1 MNKMETDGQAIPP
14 FEPNDKRAIFG
25 IVCGAHFLNHFQSS
39 MLGVLYPLM
48 MRDLSIGFVA
58 IGAITAI
65 YGFVGNFLQAFYGF
79 IVPYVRRGVI
89 LGAGNILLGL
99 SVVATGFASSYPY
112 LIVTRVLG
120 GIGTSP
126 QHPVGS
132 TALASYFG
140 KARARA
146 LAFHSTAANLGSLV
160 APIVAAVL
168 ITSIGWRGIF
178 WIVGIP
184 SILMGIACLAL
195 RDTIRL
201 NPAQIRKSRLTPL
214 GWDAYRRCLKD
225 KNILLISLVLMVG
238 GAGLGHGIN
247 DTYIV
252 PHFINDLNVDVK
264 YAAFLYTLIQVGGLL
279 GPMAWGWI
287 SDRYHR
293 TRTLQ
298 VSLLISALSTLWL
311 SLQYSVSFGL
321 FVNLVLY
328 GAVVTSRQT
337 LTQALLTDVADEEIL
352 DAAFSLY
359 YCIGFIMSPFWTL
372 FAGWLM
378 EKSGFQ
384 LTFTVISCSYLLGMT
399 LLLFFR
405 EPVKKFMPFRAEH
418 AQ

>member
-1 MNKMETDGQAIPP
+1 MTQSTDEILSDA
-14 FEPNDKRAIFG
+14 EPAGKTAIFS

-39 MLGVLYPLM
+39 MMGVLYPLM
-48 MRDLSIGFVA
+48 MRELGIGFVA
-58 IGAITAI
+58 IGAITAV
-65 YGFVGNFLQAFYGF
+65 YGFVGNLLQAFYGF
-79 IVPYVRRGVI
+79 VVPYVRRGII

-112 LIVTRVLG
+112 IMVTRVFG

-132 TALASYFG
+132 TVLASYFG
-140 KARARA
+140 KARGRA
-146 LAFHSTAANLGSLV
+146 LAFHSTAANMGSLA
-160 APIVAAVL
+160 APIIAALL
-168 ITSIGWRGIF
+168 IAHVGWRGIF
-178 WIVGIP
+178 WIAGIP
-184 SILMGIACLAL
+184 SVLMGLSCLVL

-201 NPAQIRKSRLTPL
+201 NPSQVTKSRLTPM
-214 GWDAYRRCLKD
+214 GWDAYKRCLKN

-238 GAGLGHGIN
+238 GAGLGQGIN
-247 DTYIV
+247 ETYIV
-252 PHFINDLNVDVK
+252 PHFINDLKVDVK
-264 YAAFLYTLIQVGGLL
+264 YAAFLYTLIQVGGLF

-298 VSLLISALSTLWL
+298 VSLLLSALSSFWL
-311 SLQYSVSFGL
+311 ATQDSVSVPL
-321 FVNLVLY
+321 FINLIVY

-337 LTQALLTDVADEEIL
+337 LTQALLTEVAEEDIL

-359 YCIGFIMSPFWTL
+359 YCIGFLASPFWTL

-378 EKSGFQ
+378 GSSGFRVA
-384 LTFTVISCSYLLGMT
+384 FGVISCSYLIGMT

-405 EPVKKFMPFRAEH
+405 QPAREFSRLSSEPAH
-418 AQ
+418 

>member
-1 MNKMETDGQAIPP
+1 MQNATEETSS
-14 FEPNDKRAIFG
+14 EPSGKRAIFS

-48 MRDLSIGFVA
+48 MRDLGIGFVA
-58 IGAITAI
+58 IGAITAV

-89 LGAGNILLGL
+89 LGVGNILLGI
-99 SVVATGFASSYPY
+99 SVVATGFATSYPF
-112 LIVTRVLG
+112 LMVTRVLG

-140 KARARA
+140 KARGRA

-160 APIVAAVL
+160 APIAAAVL
-168 ITSIGWRGIF
+168 VTQIGWRAIF

-184 SILMGIACLAL
+184 SIIMGIACLAL

-201 NPAQIRKSRLTPL
+201 NPAQIQKSKLAPV
-214 GWDAYRRCLKD
+214 GWDAYKRCLKN

-247 DTYIV
+247 ETYIV
-252 PHFINDLNVDVK
+252 PHFINDLKVDMA
-264 YAAFLYTLIQVGGLL
+264 YAAFLFTLIQVGGLL

-298 VSLLISALSTLWL
+298 TSLLLSALSTVWL
-311 SLQYSVSFGL
+311 SLQDHVSIGL
-321 FVNLVLY
+321 YANLILY

-337 LTQALLTDVADEEIL
+337 LTQALLTDVADEDIL

-372 FAGWLM
+372 LAGWLM
-378 EKSGFQ
+378 STSGFQ
-384 LTFTVISCSYLLGMT
+384 TTFGVVACSYFLGMT
-399 LLLFFR
+399 LLVFFR
-405 EPVKKFMPFRAEH
+405 EQVKRPGPLRAEPAH
-418 AQ
+418 L

>member
-1 MNKMETDGQAIPP
+1 MQSTTEEASGT
-14 FEPNDKRAIFG
+14 EPSGKTAIFS

-48 MRDLSIGFVA
+48 MRDLGIGFVA
-58 IGAITAI
+58 IGAITAV
-65 YGFVGNFLQAFYGF
+65 YGFVGNFLQAFFGF
-79 IVPYVRRGVI
+79 IVPYVRRGII
-89 LGAGNILLGL
+89 LGVGNILLGI
-99 SVVATGFASSYPY
+99 SVVATGFATSYPY
-112 LIVTRVLG
+112 IMVTRVLG

-140 KARARA
+140 KARGRA

-160 APIVAAVL
+160 APIFAAVL
-168 ITSIGWRGIF
+168 VARIGWRAIF

-184 SILMGIACLAL
+184 SVLMGFACLAL

-201 NPAQIRKSRLTPL
+201 NPAQIQKSKLAPVGL
-214 GWDAYRRCLKD
+214 DAYKRCLKN

-238 GAGLGHGIN
+238 GAGLGQGIN
-247 DTYIV
+247 ETYIV
-252 PHFINDLNVDVK
+252 PHFVNDLKVDMA
-264 YAAFLYTLIQVGGLL
+264 YAAFLFTLIQVGGLL
-279 GPMAWGWI
+279 GPMAWGWV
-287 SDRYHR
+287 SDRFHR

-298 VSLLISALSTLWL
+298 MSLLLSGLSTVWL
-311 SLQYSVSFGL
+311 SLQDHVSISL
-321 FVNLVLY
+321 FANLILY

-337 LTQALLTDVADEEIL
+337 LTQALLTDVTDEEIL

-372 FAGWLM
+372 LAGWLM
-378 EKSGFQ
+378 STSGFQ
-384 LTFTVISCSYLLGMT
+384 TTFGVVSCSYFLGMT

-405 EPVKKFMPFRAEH
+405 EPVRTLRPLRAEPAH
-418 AQ
+418 S

>member
-1 MNKMETDGQAIPP
+1 
-14 FEPNDKRAIFG
+14 
-25 IVCGAHFLNHFQSS
+25 
-39 MLGVLYPLM
+39 
-48 MRDLSIGFVA
+48 
-58 IGAITAI
+58 
-65 YGFVGNFLQAFYGF
+65 
-79 IVPYVRRGVI
+79 VI
-89 LGAGNILLGL
+89 LGAGNIILGL
-99 SVVATGFASSYPY
+99 SVIATGFASSYPHVM
-112 LIVTRVLG
+112 VTRVLG

-140 KARARA
+140 KARGRA
-146 LAFHSTAANLGSLV
+146 LAFHTTAANLGSLA
-160 APIVAAVL
+160 APIVAALL
-168 ITSIGWRGIF
+168 ITHIGWRGIF
-178 WIVGIP
+178 WSVGIP
-184 SILMGIACLAL
+184 SVLMGIACLAL

-201 NPAQIRKSRLTPL
+201 NPSQIRKSRLTPV
-214 GWDAYRRCLKD
+214 GWDAYKRCLKN

-247 DTYIV
+247 ETYIV
-252 PHFINDLNVDVK
+252 PHFINDLKVDVK
-264 YAAFLYTLIQVGGLL
+264 FAAFLFTLIQVGGLL

-298 VSLLISALSTLWL
+298 ASLLLSALSTVWL
-311 SLQYSVSFGL
+311 SLQEHTTFAL
-321 FVNLVLY
+321 FANLILY

-378 EKSGFQ
+378 STSGFRT
-384 LTFTVISCSYLLGMT
+384 TFGIISCSYLLGMT

-405 EPVKKFMPFRAEH
+405 EPVKKLSPLRPEPAH
-418 AQ
+418 

>member
-1 MNKMETDGQAIPP
+1 MQAIAQPTSVEASSSRTAV
-14 FEPNDKRAIFG
+14 FSV
-25 IVCGAHFLNHFQSS
+25 VCGAHFLNHFQSS

-48 MRDLSIGFVA
+48 MRDLGIGFVA
-58 IGAITAI
+58 IGAITAV

-79 IVPYVRRGVI
+79 IVPYVRRGII

-112 LIVTRVLG
+112 LMVTRVLG

-140 KARARA
+140 KAGGRA
-146 LAFHSTAANLGSLV
+146 LAFHSTAANLGSLI

-168 ITSIGWRGIF
+168 IAYVGWRGIF
-178 WIVGIP
+178 WIVGVP

-201 NPAQIRKSRLTPL
+201 NPAQIKKSRLTPL
-214 GWDAYRRCLKD
+214 GWDAYKRCLKN
-225 KNILLISLVLMVG
+225 KNILVISLVLMVG
-238 GAGLGHGIN
+238 GAGLGQGIN
-247 DTYIV
+247 ETYIV
-252 PHFINDLNVDVK
+252 PHFINDFKVDVK

-298 VSLLISALSTLWL
+298 ASLLLSALSTLWL
-311 SLQYSVSFGL
+311 SLQHNVSFGL
-321 FVNLVLY
+321 FANLILY

-337 LTQALLTDVADEEIL
+337 LTQALLTDAADEHIL

-384 LTFTVISCSYLLGMT
+384 LTFSVISCSYLLGMT
-399 LLLFFR
+399 LLLLFR
-405 EPVKKFMPFRAEH
+405 EPVKKFIPLQAEH
-418 AQ
+418 AH

>member
-1 MNKMETDGQAIPP
+1 VESAETISSND
-14 FEPNDKRAIFG
+14 EPAGKRAIFTL
-25 IVCGAHFLNHFQSS
+25 VCGEHFLNHFQSS
-39 MLGVLYPLM
+39 MLGVLYPVM
-48 MRDLSIGFVA
+48 MRELGIGFVA
-58 IGAITAI
+58 IGAITAV
-65 YGFVGNFLQAFYGF
+65 YGFVGNFLQAFFGF

-89 LGAGNILLGL
+89 LGVGNILLGV

-112 LIVTRVLG
+112 LMATRVLG
-120 GIGTSP
+120 GIGSSP

-146 LAFHSTAANLGSLV
+146 LAFHSTAANLGSLI
-160 APIVAAVL
+160 APIVAAAL
-168 ITSIGWRGIF
+168 IGYVGWRGIF

-184 SILMGIACLAL
+184 SILMGIACLTL

-201 NPAQIRKSRLTPL
+201 NPSQIKKSRLTPL
-214 GWDAYRRCLKD
+214 GWDAYKRCLKN

-238 GAGLGHGIN
+238 GAGLGQGIN
-247 DTYIV
+247 ETYIV
-252 PHFINDLNVDVK
+252 PHFINDFKVDIK

-298 VSLLISALSTLWL
+298 ASLLLSALSTLWL
-311 SLQYSVSFGL
+311 SLQHNVSFGL
-321 FVNLVLY
+321 FANLIVY

-378 EKSGFQ
+378 ERSGFQ
-384 LTFTVISCSYLLGMT
+384 LTFGVISCSYLLGMT
-399 LLLFFR
+399 LLLLFR
-405 EPVKKFMPFRAEH
+405 EPAKRVVRLQPEH
-418 AQ
+418 AH

>member
-1 MNKMETDGQAIPP
+1 MSVAEDKLVET
-14 FEPNDKRAIFG
+14 EPSGKTAIFS

-48 MRDLSIGFVA
+48 MRDLGIGFVA
-58 IGAITAI
+58 IGAITAV

-89 LGAGNILLGL
+89 LGVGNILLGL
-99 SVVATGFASSYPY
+99 SVVATGFANSYPF
-112 LIVTRVLG
+112 IMITRVLG

-140 KARARA
+140 AARGRA

-160 APIVAAVL
+160 APIVAAIL
-168 ITSIGWRGIF
+168 ITHIGWRGIF

-184 SILMGIACLAL
+184 SILMGLACLAL
-195 RDTIRL
+195 RDQIRL
-201 NPAQIRKSRLTPL
+201 NPAQIQKSKLTPM
-214 GWDAYRRCLKD
+214 GWEAYKRCLKN
-225 KNILLISLVLMVG
+225 KSILLISLVLMVG

-247 DTYIV
+247 ETYIV
-252 PHFINDLNVDVK
+252 PHFINDLHVDVT
-264 YAAFLYTLIQVGGLL
+264 YAAFLFTLLQIGGLL

-287 SDRYHR
+287 SDRFHR

-298 VSLLISALSTLWL
+298 ASLALSALSTIWL
-311 SLQYSVSFGL
+311 SLQDSVSFGL
-321 FVNLVLY
+321 FANLILY

-337 LTQALLTDVADEEIL
+337 LTQALLTDVADEDTL

-378 EKSGFQ
+378 STSGFK
-384 LTFTVISCSYLLGMT
+384 LTFGVISCSYLIGMT

-405 EPVKKFMPFRAEH
+405 EPGKKTVHAKMEH
-418 AQ
+418 AH

>member
-1 MNKMETDGQAIPP
+1 MLSEAQNISAT
-14 FEPNDKRAIFG
+14 EPSGKRAIFS

-48 MRDLSIGFVA
+48 MRDLGIGFVA
-58 IGAITAI
+58 IGAITAV

-79 IVPYVRRGVI
+79 VVPYLRRGII
-89 LGAGNILLGL
+89 LGIGNILLGI
-99 SVVATGFASSYPY
+99 SVVATGFATSYPY
-112 LIVTRVLG
+112 LMITRVLG

-140 KARARA
+140 KARGRA

-160 APIVAAVL
+160 APIVAAV
-168 ITSIGWRGIF
+168 SIAYVGWRGIF

-184 SILMGIACLAL
+184 SILMGFACLAL

-201 NPAQIRKSRLTPL
+201 NPSQINKSRLTPM
-214 GWDAYRRCLKD
+214 GRNAYKRCLKN

-247 DTYIV
+247 ETYIV
-252 PHFINDLNVDVK
+252 PHFVNDLKVDVK

-298 VSLLISALSTLWL
+298 TSLLLSALSTLWL
-311 SLQYSVSFGL
+311 SLQDNVSFGL
-321 FVNLVLY
+321 FANLILY

-378 EKSGFQ
+378 STSGFQ
-384 LTFTVISCSYLLGMT
+384 TTFAVVSCSYFLGMT
-399 LLLFFR
+399 LLLFFS
-405 EPVKKFMPFRAEH
+405 EPVKKLNPLRAKPAH
-418 AQ
+418 

>member
-1 MNKMETDGQAIPP
+1 
-14 FEPNDKRAIFG
+14 
-25 IVCGAHFLNHFQSS
+25 

-48 MRDLSIGFVA
+48 MRDLGIGFVA
-58 IGAITAI
+58 IGAITAV

-79 IVPYVRRGVI
+79 VVPYLRRGII
-89 LGAGNILLGL
+89 LGIGNILLGI
-99 SVVATGFASSYPY
+99 SVVATGFATSYPY
-112 LIVTRVLG
+112 LMITRVLG

-140 KARARA
+140 KARGRA

-160 APIVAAVL
+160 APIVAAV
-168 ITSIGWRGIF
+168 SIAYVGWRGIF

-184 SILMGIACLAL
+184 SILMGFACLAL

-201 NPAQIRKSRLTPL
+201 NPSQINKSRLTPMGL
-214 GWDAYRRCLKD
+214 DAYKRCLRN

-247 DTYIV
+247 ETYIV
-252 PHFINDLNVDVK
+252 PHFVNDLKVDVK

-279 GPMAWGWI
+279 GPMAWAWI

-298 VSLLISALSTLWL
+298 SSLLLSALSTLWL
-311 SLQYSVSFGL
+311 SLQDNVSFGL
-321 FVNLVLY
+321 FANLILY

-378 EKSGFQ
+378 STSGFQ
-384 LTFTVISCSYLLGMT
+384 TTFAVVSCSYFLGMT
-399 LLLFFR
+399 LLLFFS
-405 EPVKKFMPFRAEH
+405 EPVKKLNPLRAKPVH
-418 AQ
+418 

>member
-1 MNKMETDGQAIPP
+1 MQSTVQTCLET
-14 FEPNDKRAIFG
+14 EPSGKRAIFS

-48 MRDLSIGFVA
+48 MRDLGIGFFA
-58 IGAITAI
+58 IGAITAV

-79 IVPYVRRGVI
+79 VVPYLRRGII
-89 LGAGNILLGL
+89 LGIGNILLGV
-99 SVVATGFASSYPY
+99 SVVATGFATSYPY
-112 LIVTRVLG
+112 LMITRVLG

-140 KARARA
+140 KARGRA

-168 ITSIGWRGIF
+168 IAYVGWRGIF

-184 SILMGIACLAL
+184 SILMGFACLAL
-195 RDTIRL
+195 RDSIRL
-201 NPAQIRKSRLTPL
+201 NPSQIKKSRLAPM
-214 GWDAYRRCLKD
+214 GWDAYKRCLKN

-238 GAGLGHGIN
+238 GAGVGHGIN
-247 DTYIV
+247 ETYIV
-252 PHFINDLNVDVK
+252 PHFINDLKVDVR
-264 YAAFLYTLIQVGGLL
+264 YAAFLYTLIQLGGLL
-279 GPMAWGWI
+279 GPMAWGWV

-298 VSLLISALSTLWL
+298 ASLLLSALSTVWL
-311 SLQYSVSFGL
+311 ALQDHLSFGL

-337 LTQALLTDVADEEIL
+337 LTQALLTDAADEDIL

-372 FAGWLM
+372 LAGWLM
-378 EKSGFQ
+378 GASGFRA
-384 LTFTVISCSYLLGMT
+384 TFGVISCSYLLGMT

-405 EPVKKFMPFRAEH
+405 EPVKPLTRLRAEPAH
-418 AQ
+418 

>member
-1 MNKMETDGQAIPP
+1 MMQSTVQTLAET
-14 FEPNDKRAIFG
+14 EPSGKRAIFS

-48 MRDLSIGFVA
+48 MRDLGIGFVA
-58 IGAITAI
+58 IGAITAV

-89 LGAGNILLGL
+89 LGVGNILLGL
-99 SVVATGFASSYPY
+99 SVVTTGFATSYSY
-112 LIVTRVLG
+112 LMITRVLG

-140 KARARA
+140 KARGRA

-168 ITSIGWRGIF
+168 IAYVGWRGIF

-184 SILMGIACLAL
+184 SILMGFACLDL

-201 NPAQIRKSRLTPL
+201 NPSQIKESRLTPM
-214 GWDAYRRCLKD
+214 GWDAYKRCLKNR
-225 KNILLISLVLMVG
+225 NILLISLVLMVG

-247 DTYIV
+247 ETYIV
-252 PHFINDLNVDVK
+252 PHFINDLKVDVK

-298 VSLLISALSTLWL
+298 ASLVLSAVSTLWL
-311 SLQYSVSFGL
+311 SMQDNVSVGL
-321 FVNLVLY
+321 FANLILY

-337 LTQALLTDVADEEIL
+337 LTQALLTDVADEDIL

-372 FAGWLM
+372 LAGWLM
-378 EKSGFQ
+378 GASGFQ
-384 LTFTVISCSYLLGMT
+384 TTFSLISCSYLLGMT

-405 EPVKKFMPFRAEH
+405 EPVKKLTRLRAESAH
-418 AQ
+418 